1 MSSLERMLGA
11 TLVAPRF
18 VRGSSFG
25 KSIQEDSTFRREPVI
40 QPELNSDSTLELEYL
55 HSTLKSYILGEV
67 AEWPEVVEIAGKLR
81 RNEEPTEK
89 DMEWIKE
96 LAEAT
101 GWDADDIADELK
113 NLDADPVTRAERYR
127 RLHEEYFKKAKEFKE
142 KGDKEQ
148 ASEKL
153 WGAITALVKFYAGVK
168 GAPVVH
174 WSRGKMD
181 KVITKNFEEKFR
193 ELFEDL
199 LDKGQVFHEYFY
211 EGIEDEETFEKKWE
225 KTVKL
230 LEDIRRLLFRK

>member
-1 MSSLERMLGA
+1 MIEAENLWNSVRSFDIIPNMINERIRRTLEEAVEVLGMLKSLNEIL
-11 TLVAPRF
+11 
-18 VRGSSFG
+18 
-25 KSIQEDSTFRREPVI
+25 K
-40 QPELNSDSTLELEYL
+40 PELIIRDSDAL
-55 HSTLKSYILGEV
+55 
-67 AEWPEVVEIAGKLR
+67 EWPEVVEIAEKLR

-89 DMEWIKE
+89 DREWIKE

-101 GWDADDIADELK
+101 GWDADDIADDLK
-113 NLDADPVTRAERYR
+113 NLDADPATRAERYR

-153 WGAITALVKFYAGVK
+153 WGAITALVKFYAGVR
-168 GAPVVH
+168 GVPVVH

-181 KVITKNFEEKFR
+181 KVITKNFEEEFR
-193 ELFEDL
+193 ELFRDL

-211 EGIEDEETFEKKWE
+211 EGIEDEETFEERWE

-230 LEDIRRLLFRK
+230 LEDVRRLLFKK